1 MPVRT
6 GTDADALQITAEGI
20 PTGVVSIPLRYMH
33 TPVEVVSLADIRR
46 AGRLLAAFVAEL
58 EIDFVEH
65 IMWE

>member
-1 MPVRT
+1 
-6 GTDADALQITAEGI
+6 
-20 PTGVVSIPLRYMH
+20 MH